1 MKDLIVQG
9 CGLSDIG
16 LLRSTNEDYYFIQ
29 DNIFLV
35 ADGMGGHNAGEI
47 ASKLTINSILEDTK
61 NSFTSKIKNKENATD
76 YQKQILKIINNAN
89 KKVIQKAEKNPIYKG
104 MGTTLV
110 LALFQKPNI
119 MHIANIGDSRAYL
132 FSRNKL
138 SMISEDHSL
147 AKELSDN
154 LNLSNNEKSTRY
166 KNYLTRAIG
175 IELKIE
181 PYYQQINV
189 ISKDKI
195 LLCSDG
201 LWNMISEKDI
211 INVLKKN
218 ISDQFKCKEF
228 IKKANKKGG
237 FDNITAVIISVI
249 CP

>member
-9 CGLSDIG
+9 YGISDKG
-16 LLRSTNEDYYFIQ
+16 LLRSTNEDCYSIQ
-29 DNIFLV
+29 DYIFMV

-47 ASKLTINSILEDTK
+47 ASKLTIESILKD
-61 NSFTSKIKNKENATD
+61 SQYIFTSKRKNQEFILD
-76 YQKQILKIINNAN
+76 YKKLILKIINNAN
-89 KKVIQKAEKNPIYKG
+89 KKVIQKAKKNTIYKG

-132 FSRNKL
+132 FRKNKL
-138 SMISEDHSL
+138 IMISEDHSL
-147 AKELSDN
+147 AKVLSDN
-154 LNLSNNEKSTRY
+154 LNLKNNQKNNRY

-175 IELKIE
+175 IYSKIS

-189 ISKDKI
+189 ISEDKI

-201 LWNMISEKDI
+201 LWNMVTETDI
-211 INVLKKN
+211 INILNKK
-218 ISDQFKCKEF
+218 ISDQLKCKEF
-228 IKKANKKGG
+228 IKKANNKGG

>member
-1 MKDLIVQG
+1 
-9 CGLSDIG
+9 
-16 LLRSTNEDYYFIQ
+16 
-29 DNIFLV
+29 
-35 ADGMGGHNAGEI
+35 
-47 ASKLTINSILEDTK
+47 
-61 NSFTSKIKNKENATD
+61 
-76 YQKQILKIINNAN
+76 
-89 KKVIQKAEKNPIYKG
+89 

-132 FSRNKL
+132 FRKNKL
-138 SMISEDHSL
+138 KMISEDHSL
-147 AKELSDN
+147 AKVLSEN
-154 LNLSNNEKSTRY
+154 LNLNNKGKITRY

-175 IELKIE
+175 IDLKIE

-218 ISDQFKCKEF
+218 IPDKLKCTDL
-228 IKKANKKGG
+228 IKKANNEGG
-237 FDNITAVIISVI
+237 FDNITAIIISANL
-249 CP
+249 P